1 MSTTMDAAPKQQT
14 ILRANPMLSAKVQ
27 WQEFAMDEGTA
38 TYGGIMAKTGIF
50 MGMTLVGYALFYL
63 LNQLIFSRMTPL
75 AVGPTG
81 AGITAAQLIMIPILF
96 VAAIVLPIIAT
107 KKPKLMPAFGSI
119 YSVIQGYFIANTVY
133 SYANFQGMDTA
144 IEALALWA
152 IVITVFIVMLM
163 AFLYKK
169 GYVHAGKRYKTVMK
183 VAFPTMIVFTI
194 IGIILRFIPFTA
206 AIMAQLTEQF
216 SGLWIA
222 FSVIG
227 IIIASLFLIS
237 DFDMIQQTVEGKA
250 PKMYEWK
257 AAFGL
262 AVTVVWIYIKVLQL
276 LVRVLGKRK

>member
-1 MSTTMDAAPKQQT
+1 METAAKQNT
-14 ILRANPMLSAKVQ
+14 ILSPNPMLSAKVQ
-27 WQEFAMDEGTA
+27 WQNAVTDEGTA

-75 AVGPTG
+75 VVGSTG
-81 AGITAAQLIMIPILF
+81 AGITTVQLIMIPVLL
-96 VAAIVLPIIAT
+96 VVAIVLPIIAT

-119 YSVIQGYFIANTVY
+119 YSVIQGYFIANTIY
-133 SYANFQGMDTA
+133 SYANFQDMGTA

-152 IVITVFIVMLM
+152 LVITVFIVMLM

-169 GYVHAGKRYKTVMK
+169 GYVHAGKKFKTVMK

-194 IGIILRFIPFTA
+194 LGVILRFIPFTA

-216 SGLWIA
+216 SGLWIV
-222 FSVIG
+222 FSLVG
-227 IIIASLFLIS
+227 IVIASLFLIS
-237 DFDMIQQTVEGKA
+237 DFDMIQQTVESKA

-262 AVTVVWIYIKVLQL
+262 AVTVIWIYIKVLQL
-276 LVRVLGKRK
+276 LVRVFGKRK